1 MKKLQTFTDTL
12 TKITHTIY
20 ELDNGIK
27 IFHAKNPSSIEYV
40 LSVIIRAGS
49 SFENINKV
57 PHGTAH
63 FLEHILSGNPNKI
76 FKTKFEMDKFRSG
89 TKKEP
94 RINYNAITHH
104 KYIHFFSFG
113 NEKASKKVNIW
124 MKSMLDYP
132 TENISKYIEK
142 ERKIILAEQSRKNK
156 EEFDNY
162 LQFIK
167 FLYNH
172 QENNFTYR
180 ILGEKEDIKKI
191 GTKDLKN
198 FLKNQFFTQK
208 GIITVQTGRDL
219 KQSEIK
225 EIEEI
230 GNLFKPQKTNKNVNP
245 EFVKEKRV
253 QHFTNNQMEGVYLDL
268 IFFQPYR
275 KKINYKEEVLKRL
288 FRSLINKVSHD
299 YLREELGL
307 IYSSKIF
314 TDFYLNFREMVIGYE
329 MSIEPKN
336 FNKTLTA
343 LNNVIDKKLKEFL
356 NSKEGKIW
364 FESLIS
370 SYIFPQNL
378 PYQTNYAE
386 LKALPLIEDCEVFE
400 MDKAVEKALTINIE
414 DVLEY
419 SNKFFSQTPIFWIE
433 SDRKDDKYIKILKQ
447 SKLYNRF

>member
-1 MKKLQTFTDTL
+1 
-12 TKITHTIY
+12 
-20 ELDNGIK
+20 
-27 IFHAKNPSSIEYV
+27 
-40 LSVIIRAGS
+40 
-49 SFENINKV
+49 
-57 PHGTAH
+57 
-63 FLEHILSGNPNKI
+63 
-76 FKTKFEMDKFRSG
+76 
-89 TKKEP
+89 
-94 RINYNAITHH
+94 
-104 KYIHFFSFG
+104 
-113 NEKASKKVNIW
+113 
-124 MKSMLDYP
+124 
-132 TENISKYIEK
+132 
-142 ERKIILAEQSRKNK
+142 
-156 EEFDNY
+156 
-162 LQFIK
+162 
-167 FLYNH
+167 
-172 QENNFTYR
+172 
-180 ILGEKEDIKKI
+180 
-191 GTKDLKN
+191 
-198 FLKNQFFTQK
+198 
-208 GIITVQTGRDL
+208 
-219 KQSEIK
+219 
-225 EIEEI
+225 
-230 GNLFKPQKTNKNVNP
+230 
-245 EFVKEKRV
+245 
-253 QHFTNNQMEGVYLDL
+253 
-268 IFFQPYR
+268 
-275 KKINYKEEVLKRL
+275 
-288 FRSLINKVSHD
+288 VSHD